1 MESGNVV
8 IIGGVAAGT
17 KAAAKARRE
26 NPDLRVTVLTRE
38 SYVSYAGCGL
48 PYYIGD
54 VIREEK
60 ELLVKKP
67 EDFLIDYDIEVITG
81 IEALKIAPEEKTVT
95 AKDLSTGAVR
105 VFKYDKLVLATGAS
119 PFIPPV
125 KGKELGNIVTV
136 RTLAEAFAVKKLLRE
151 RNIKRAVV
159 IGGGMIGLEVAENL
173 VHTGIKTTVVELA
186 PHILPPF
193 DPDAAHYVEN
203 YLREKGVEILTG
215 VAVKGFED
223 NGRGEVGTVLVEDS
237 RLEADLVVLSVG
249 VRPNVEL
256 ARECGMQIGSTG
268 AIAVNSK
275 METSISNIYAVGD
288 CAENT
293 NLITGRTVWYPMGST
308 ANKTGRVAGINLSGT
323 QVKDRINGVLGT
335 SIIKLF
341 DLNAAKT
348 GLSEREAK
356 SAGYDVETVLV
367 PAPDRAHYYP
377 GNRDIIT
384 KLIADRNSRRVLGGQ
399 IYGEGVVDKPVDILA
414 TAITFG
420 STVDQL
426 AKLDLAY
433 SPPFST
439 AMSSTIVAANVMLNK
454 LAGKFNGIS
463 PLDLKEK
470 IEKGA
475 VMVDVRTTEEYF
487 VRSIPGSINIPL
499 RKLASRSGEMDRD
512 SEIILYCKVGQRAYM
527 AFLQLKRM
535 GFEKISMLEGGI
547 TAYPFATE

>member
-1 MESGNVV
+1 
-8 IIGGVAAGT
+8 
-17 KAAAKARRE
+17 
-26 NPDLRVTVLTRE
+26 
-38 SYVSYAGCGL
+38 
-48 PYYIGD
+48 
-54 VIREEK
+54 
-60 ELLVKKP
+60 
-67 EDFLIDYDIEVITG
+67 
-81 IEALKIAPEEKTVT
+81 
-95 AKDLSTGAVR
+95 
-105 VFKYDKLVLATGAS
+105 
-119 PFIPPV
+119 
-125 KGKELGNIVTV
+125 
-136 RTLAEAFAVKKLLRE
+136 
-151 RNIKRAVV
+151 
-159 IGGGMIGLEVAENL
+159 MIGLEVAENL
-173 VHTGIKTTVVELA
+173 IRTGIKTTIVELA
-186 PHILPPF
+186 PHMLPSF
-193 DPDAAHYVEN
+193 DPDSAHYVEK
-203 YLREKGVEILTG
+203 YLREKGADILTG

-237 RLEADLVVLSVG
+237 RIEADLVVLSVG

-256 ARECGMQIGSTG
+256 ARECGMQIGPTG

-275 METSISNIYAVGD
+275 METSIIDIYAVGD

-323 QVKDRINGVLGT
+323 QAKDRINGVLGT

-348 GLSEREAK
+348 GFSEREAK

-384 KLIADRNSRRVLGGQ
+384 KLIVDRNGRRVLGGQ
-399 IYGEGVVDKPVDILA
+399 IYGEGVVDKPIDILA

-439 AMSSTIVAANVMLNK
+439 AMSPTIVSANVMLNK
-454 LAGKFNGIS
+454 LAGKFNGIA
-463 PLDLKEK
+463 PIDLKEK
-470 IEKGA
+470 MEKGA
-475 VMVDVRTTEEYF
+475 ILVDVRTEEEYF

-499 RKLASRSGEMDRD
+499 RKLASRAGEIDRN
-512 SEIILYCKVGQRAYM
+512 SEIILYCKIGQRSYM
-527 AFLQLKRM
+527 ALLELKRM

-547 TAYPFATE
+547 TAYPFATD

>member
-17 KAAAKARRE
+17 KAAAKAKRE
-26 NPDLRVTVLTRE
+26 NPDLKVTVLTRE
-38 SYVSYAGCGL
+38 SYVSYAGCGI

-60 ELLVKKP
+60 ELVVKKP
-67 EDFLIDYDIEVITG
+67 KDFLIDYDIEVITG
-81 IEALKIAPEEKTVT
+81 IEALKISPEENTVT
-95 AKDLSTGAVR
+95 ARYLSTGAVR
-105 VFKYDKLVLATGAS
+105 EFKYDKLVLATGAS

-136 RTLAEAFAVKKLLRE
+136 RTLAEAFAIKKLLRE
-151 RNIKRAVV
+151 RNIKKAVV
-159 IGGGMIGLEVAENL
+159 VGGGMIGLEVAENL
-173 VHTGIKTTVVELA
+173 IHTGIRTTIVELA

-193 DPDAAHYVEN
+193 DSDSARYIEK
-203 YLREKGVEILTG
+203 YIREKGAGILTS

-223 NGRGEVGTVLVEDS
+223 NGRGEVGIVLVEDS
-237 RLEADLVVLSVG
+237 RIEADLVVLSVG

-256 ARECGMQIGSTG
+256 ARECGVQIGPTG

-275 METSISNIYAVGD
+275 METSISDIYAVGD

-356 SAGYDVETVLV
+356 SAGYNVETVLV
-367 PAPDRAHYYP
+367 PTPDRAHYYP
-377 GNRDIIT
+377 DNRDIIT
-384 KLIADRNSRRVLGGQ
+384 KLIVDRDSRRVLGGQ
-399 IYGEGVVDKPVDILA
+399 IYGEGVVDKPIDILA

-463 PLDLKEK
+463 PLVLKEK
-470 IEKGA
+470 MEKGA
-475 VMVDVRTTEEYF
+475 VLVDVRATEEYF
-487 VRSIPGSINIPL
+487 VRSISGSINIPL
-499 RKLASRSGEMDRD
+499 RKLASCAGEIDRNR
-512 SEIILYCKVGQRAYM
+512 EIILYCRVGLRSYM
-527 AFLQLKRM
+527 AFLKLKRL

-547 TAYPFATE
+547 TAYPFATD